1 MSWMCLCTYTN
12 NAIQS
17 SYWKR
22 HFEKPKWYYFIS
34 FSINWT
40 FTLLKDLVF
49 KGFSSIIIWLSAL
62 VQQLETFLLFYVF
75 IFIFS
80 MWACLDVHAYVWVCV
95 CGDKETDRQSCFP
108 LPPCNFSSRW
118 NIFICKHTATTQ
130 CMTLTHGVLSKVLSS
145 PATFLCHCLYL
156 RNGIFLL

>member
-1 MSWMCLCTYTN
+1 MCLCTYTN

-34 FSINWT
+34 FSIKWT
-40 FTLLKDLVF
+40 FTPLKDLAF

-80 MWACLDVHAYVWVCV
+80 VCACLDVHAYVHMCECVCV
-95 CGDKETDRQSCFP
+95 ETEKQTESWFP

-118 NIFICKHTATTQ
+118 NIFIYKHTVTTQ
-130 CMTLTHGVLSKVLSS
+130 CMTLIHGVLSKVLSS
-145 PATFLCHCLYL
+145 PATFLYHCLYL